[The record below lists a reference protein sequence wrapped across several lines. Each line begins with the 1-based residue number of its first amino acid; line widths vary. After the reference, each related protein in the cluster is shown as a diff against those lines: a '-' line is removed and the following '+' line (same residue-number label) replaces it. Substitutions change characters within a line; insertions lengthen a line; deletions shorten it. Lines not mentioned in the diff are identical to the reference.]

1 MRSAMG
7 RRFTYPDRPY
17 MHWQFEYEDQ
27 AGVERDGLQDRNN
40 PETFLEGAESL
51 HGMFRKVR
59 EFRDVEGADNGREWG
74 QIADLVKEII
84 ERPGRKGERVG
95 YWQEAAGSGD
105 LYEGPGEPIPN
116 YEDHDWNEQRENLAE
131 ELANSST
138 VFQRPV
144 FQFHQAA
151 AAHRVYV
158 LRDLLPGY
166 GLLGN

>member
-1 MRSAMG
+1 M
-7 RRFTYPDRPY
+7 
-17 MHWQFEYEDQ
+17 
-27 AGVERDGLQDRNN
+27 
-40 PETFLEGAESL
+40 
-51 HGMFRKVR
+51 
-59 EFRDVEGADNGREWG
+59 
-74 QIADLVKEII
+74 
-84 ERPGRKGERVG
+84 
-95 YWQEAAGSGD
+95 
-105 LYEGPGEPIPN
+105 YEGPGEPIPN